1 MNQAIKKL
9 TLIHFQAYIGP
20 SRSLQVNYRPAEG
33 LLSILLSIFTFSILY
48 KRMLIMKQ
56 EQIHILLTSAYN
68 APVPVLNG
76 PSPRRGF

>member
-9 TLIHFQAYIGP
+9 TLIHFQVYIGP
-20 SRSLQVNYRPAEG
+20 SRPLQVNYRLTEG
-33 LLSILLSIFTFSILY
+33 LLSILLSIFTLSFLH